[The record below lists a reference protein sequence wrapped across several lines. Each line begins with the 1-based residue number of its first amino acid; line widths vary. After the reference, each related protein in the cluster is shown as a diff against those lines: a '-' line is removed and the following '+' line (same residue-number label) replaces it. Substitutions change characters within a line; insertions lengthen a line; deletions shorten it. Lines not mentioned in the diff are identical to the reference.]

1 MTYSYA
7 ELKGKIYTQE
17 EALVTLKVGQNV
29 CVFEHGDLNRGFKG
43 IISYVENGSIG
54 IIGKTSAIFYNKTN
68 MYLLIEEPVTWEN
81 LGTDLSREDIV
92 AKEEWKF
99 KVLGRLNGVV
109 FLCDSNKGYTVMTA
123 LVDTLKKEDYT
134 IVQPEPET
142 PKPTREE
149 ILAKLT
155 QEERD
160 IIEGK

>member
-1 MTYSYA
+1 MSYSYA

-17 EALVTLKVGQNV
+17 EALVILKVGQNV
-29 CVFEHGDLNRGFKG
+29 CVFEHGDLDRGFKG
-43 IISYVENGSIG
+43 IISYIENRSIG

-68 MYLLIEEPVTWEN
+68 MYLLIEEPVTWQN
-81 LGTDLSREDIV
+81 LGTDPSREDFVKRGIE
-92 AKEEWKF
+92 KS
-99 KVLGRLNGVV
+99 KVLCRLSDVV
-109 FLCDSNKGYTVMTA
+109 FLSDCDNYNAFEGIHTVYE
-123 LVDTLKKEDYT
+123 LKHKDCYS
-134 IVQPEPET
+134 IVQPT